1 MLSGKT
7 MRDRMSIK
15 NLGWRSK
22 KCNKSVLSF
31 LIVVLCPLLL
41 EAASATRDSAVIS
54 SILNY

>member
-1 MLSGKT
+1 MLSGKN
-7 MRDRMSIK
+7 MGNRMSVK

-41 EAASATRDSAVIS
+41 EAASATRIV
-54 SILNY
+54 L